1 MAVHFSA
8 PRDGWRRRGGKIDQ
22 GFRPESRAPAGTTS
36 AGGQTSHDIGP
47 AWLPYNSIPGTG
59 TGSPATD
66 KSGGFFW
73 RLFGYMPETD
83 ENSGSWIRTRSTA
96 YTANKHPDVP
106 DRTQRTVA
114 GRDIDVY
121 TFGTTNLIVKMLENG
136 RQRHTEII
144 GACLGLVVAR
154 REWSKGE
161 ETSLLK

>member
-83 ENSGSWIRTRSTA
+83 ENSG
-96 YTANKHPDVP
+96 VP
-106 DRTQRTVA
+106 GLEPGAQRIQRTNTQMSQI
-114 GRDIDVY
+114 GHKELWRDAI
-121 TFGTTNLIVKMLENG
+121 
-136 RQRHTEII
+136 
-144 GACLGLVVAR
+144 
-154 REWSKGE
+154 
-161 ETSLLK
+161 